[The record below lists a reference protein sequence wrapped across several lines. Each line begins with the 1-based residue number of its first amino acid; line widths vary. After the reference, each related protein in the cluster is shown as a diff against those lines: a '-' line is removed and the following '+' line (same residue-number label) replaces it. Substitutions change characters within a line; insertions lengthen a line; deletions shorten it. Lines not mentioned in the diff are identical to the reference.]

1 MSTLSI
7 NTIESTSGNNITI
20 SGSLTLSP
28 SQSISGNV
36 IVSDVLV
43 FNPISTPITP
53 EGKIFYSS
61 SGIFYFGNQ

>member
-1 MSTLSI
+1 MSTLSV
-7 NTIESTSGNNITI
+7 NTLESISGNNITI
-20 SGSLTLSP
+20 SGSLILPP

-43 FNPISTPITP
+43 FNPISTPTTP

-61 SGIFYFGNQ
+61 SGVFYFGNI